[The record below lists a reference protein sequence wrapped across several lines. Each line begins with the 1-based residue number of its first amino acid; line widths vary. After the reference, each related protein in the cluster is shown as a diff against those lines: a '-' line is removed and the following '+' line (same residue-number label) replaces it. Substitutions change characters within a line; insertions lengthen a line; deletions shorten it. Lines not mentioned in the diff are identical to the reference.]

1 MGKLVTHEEYVK
13 ANLRLEEL
21 IDVVNDN
28 TPLDDPMAIEFM
40 TISDIIEQYEEIH
53 FPIGLPTLQE
63 MIELRMFEM
72 GLKRKDLAA
81 LLNTSASRISEYL
94 NGKREITLNVAKA
107 LHQKLNI
114 DSDIILQW
122 KPLLK
127 QLKYF
132 YKTQTILKIMMV

>member
-1 MGKLVTHEEYVK
+1 MGKSITHAAYIK

-21 IDVVNDN
+21 LKEVGND
-28 TPLDDPMAIEFM
+28 TPEDSPEMVELLK
-40 TISDIIEQYEEIH
+40 ISDIIEQYEEIH

-72 GLKRKDLAA
+72 GLKRKDLAT
-81 LLNTSASRISEYL
+81 LLNTSASRISDYL

-114 DSDIILQW
+114 DSDIILQ
-122 KPLLK
+122 
-127 QLKYF
+127 
-132 YKTQTILKIMMV
+132 

>member
-1 MGKLVTHEEYVK
+1 MSAISHKQYVE

-21 IDVVNDN
+21 LKKVDNN
-28 TPLDDPMAIEFM
+28 TPEDSPLAQELIEV
-40 TISDIIEQYEEIH
+40 SDIIELYEEVH

-72 GLKRKDLAA
+72 GLKRKDLAT

-94 NGKREITLNVAKA
+94 NGKREITLNVAKG

-114 DSDIILQW
+114 DSDIILQ
-122 KPLLK
+122 
-127 QLKYF
+127 
-132 YKTQTILKIMMV
+132 

>member
-1 MGKLVTHEEYVK
+1 MSTISHKQYVE

-21 IDVVNDN
+21 LKEVNDN
-28 TPLDDPMAIEFM
+28 TPEDSPLTKELIEV
-40 TISDIIEQYEEIH
+40 SDMIEQYEEIH
-53 FPIGLPTLQE
+53 FPMGLPTLQE

-81 LLNTSASRISEYL
+81 LLNTSASRISDYL

-114 DSDIILQW
+114 DSDIILQ
-122 KPLLK
+122 
-127 QLKYF
+127 
-132 YKTQTILKIMMV
+132 